1 MSFYVKEQN
10 HNCNSTIQTINMY
23 RISPRYE
30 EIWNIFPS
38 PRPQAEG
45 AEIYSIF
52 PSILEI
58 SYLSHSIFPSIFY
71 TRSFWTNNEKLSNFL
86 INYKIR
92 AFFTPIL
99 SNFGFFCRFFFT
111 PWFLKQ
117 LSNFPINNSKIV
129 ILLHRKKALPANEA
143 NFWGHLILF
152 FQKNEYFSFVLK
164 VNRKKVRYDHIRA

>member
-1 MSFYVKEQN
+1 
-10 HNCNSTIQTINMY
+10 MY

-71 TRSFWTNNEKLSNFL
+71 TRSFLTNNEKLSNFL

-92 AFFTPIL
+92 TFFTPIL
-99 SNFGFFCRFFFT
+99 SERIFFLYVFFT

-129 ILLHRKKALPANEA
+129 ILLHRKKPCRRMRQIFEGTLYFFFKKMNIFLLFSKWIEKKLDMIIL
-143 NFWGHLILF
+143 GHKMF
-152 FQKNEYFSFVLK
+152 FFEY
-164 VNRKKVRYDHIRA
+164 